1 MENDAALRQH
11 LVNLL
16 TKAEAHVDF
25 ESATKDFPEHLR
37 GVTPQGGDHS
47 AWEFL
52 EHIRY
57 TQHDILDFSTNPDY
71 KEAKWP
77 DDYWPK
83 RTAPLN
89 DEAWEES
96 IAAYRKDLKALC
108 ALVQDKETNLFAK
121 IPHGDGQTILR
132 EAMLTADHTSYHV
145 GQIVLVR
152 KLLGCWK

>member
-1 MENDAALRQH
+1 MENEAILRQH

-25 ESATKDFPEHLR
+25 ETAIQGIPDHLR
-37 GVTPQGGDHS
+37 GVTPQGADHS
-47 AWEFL
+47 AWELL
-52 EHIRY
+52 EHIRFA
-57 TQHDILDFSTNPDY
+57 QHDILDFSLNPDY
-71 KEAKWP
+71 QEQKWP

-83 RTAPLN
+83 RPAPLN
-89 DEAWEES
+89 DQEWEES
-96 IAAYRKDLKALC
+96 IASYRKDLKALC
-108 ALVQDKETNLFAK
+108 ALVTDNSNDLFAK

-152 KLLGCWK
+152 RLLGCWK